1 MCSCRFSKLFHNNFL
16 TEHHRLLLFTT
27 WTNNFLPG
35 NISNAVTHLSIKVLN
50 VLSAGVSSTVIRN
63 NIFIL
68 KKHDSTLFF
77 TKIKWKKNNSNILD
91 YEMKQP
97 CIEMKQLFNIKVCN
111 KKDLYCAI
119 CNSISSQEI
128 LIFPKTVIKK
138 YLQNSCAIQEHCHI

>member
-1 MCSCRFSKLFHNNFL
+1 M
-16 TEHHRLLLFTT
+16 
-27 WTNNFLPG
+27 
-35 NISNAVTHLSIKVLN
+35 
-50 VLSAGVSSTVIRN
+50 AGFV
-63 NIFIL
+63 
-68 KKHDSTLFF
+68 F

-111 KKDLYCAI
+111 KQDLYCAI

-138 YLQNSCAIQEHCHI
+138 YLQKSSAIQEHCHI